1 MDRPQEEWT
10 VERLC
15 RADELDG
22 VMAVEEASYFNP
34 WTRAMFSRELKR
46 PEMAHL
52 FVVRGETRRIAGY
65 CSAWVVRQD
74 LHINN
79 LAVGP
84 PWRRRGAARA
94 LLWHMLQE
102 GQRLGAQRA
111 TLEVRRSNHAA
122 RQLYITAGFEI
133 FGVQPRY
140 YTQPIEDALVLWC
153 RLETPRTV

>member
-102 GQRLGAQRA
+102 GQRRAACHTGGAAFQSRGPPTLHHRRLRDIRCAAPVLHPTDRRRA
-111 TLEVRRSNHAA
+111 C
-122 RQLYITAGFEI
+122 
-133 FGVQPRY
+133 
-140 YTQPIEDALVLWC
+140 ALV
-153 RLETPRTV
+153 PS